1 MKKKQVQLSLFVV
14 LLFLFG
20 FETLCLGQPKA
31 TIVSTNTSICES
43 GVIDLKIKFEGT
55 APFGVVYTIYNNETE
70 SSITFTRLKQSD
82 AIRSENLDAN
92 GIWTVN
98 QSFGFTSTITINKV
112 FDATIPPINTP
123 EGPAWDINDGSEE
136 VFGEMIITVD
146 RTPAPE
152 AGNNV
157 TGCGYSYALKAIPQE
172 RTNETFWDDVANGT
186 FNDKTSPN
194 AVFTADVAGSF
205 TLTFNEKSGTCIG
218 KDQLTVNLQGFPKST
233 ISGET
238 TICSTDGNA
247 HTLNATVTL
256 QGSAPFRYKI
266 SDGAD
271 FNAIKYDQPAGPTSI
286 DLYPSGA
293 TTYSIIELKD
303 VNDCFATV
311 DDMTGT
317 GIVNDNKPNTFAGDD
332 AISCTTSYTLS
343 AVPDP
348 NATGVWTTVGSGVT
362 IDNANSASSDV
373 SVADYGVY
381 DLLWTET
388 YAGCDATDEVT
399 IRFDEPPT
407 LTLLQ
412 LDTAICEGSLANMR
426 LLTVSEASSY
436 PLSLNYSIE
445 GSNSTETITTPE
457 VTIGFGPIDNSVYQL
472 DKITNSYGCYTDLT
486 DHFSVDVH
494 SVPVAKGGQDEKI
507 CGNNIQLDADL
518 ADGNHGFWNSYFNFY
533 FNDTTSRDA
542 TFTVPEQDQEQNPNG
557 IFHLTWTE
565 INGQNKNCIASD
577 TITLTIDKKPKDVLA
592 GVNRSLYHKK
602 DTIFLNATIDEGM
615 IGYWESESS
624 GIQITDFDDPRSG
637 VSDIEPGTHIIY
649 WNVINGECPLEKDSM
664 TIFSRALKY
673 PNGFSPNG
681 DEINER
687 FLIGGAEQITN
698 NKLVVFDINGNIVH
712 SSENFPGND
721 KNENKDGW
729 NGVGIDGELKSGTYY
744 YIFTGDSIPPQKE
757 YLIIKREP
765 SF

>member
-82 AIRSENLDAN
+82 AIRSEDLDAN

-205 TLTFNEKSGTCIG
+205 TLSFNEKSGTCIG
-218 KDQLTVNLQGFPKST
+218 KDQVTVNLQGFPKST

-332 AISCTTSYTLS
+332 AISCTTSYTLN
-343 AVPDP
+343 AAPDP

-381 DLLWTET
+381 NLLWTET

-412 LDTAICEGSLANMR
+412 PDTAICESSQANMR
-426 LLTVSEASSY
+426 LLTVSESSSY
-436 PLSLNYSIE
+436 PLSLDYSIE
-445 GSNSTETITTPE
+445 GSNSTETITTPA
-457 VTIGFGPIDNSVYQL
+457 VSFGLSPIVNSVYQL

-486 DHFSVDVH
+486 DQFSVDVH
-494 SVPVAKGGQDEKI
+494 SVPEADPGDYPPE
-507 CGNNIQLDADL
+507 CGNSITLDAQL
-518 ADGNHGFWNSYFNFY
+518 TDGNYGFWNSKNNSFFDDVQLPN
-533 FNDTTSRDA
+533 T
-542 TFTVPEQDQEQNPNG
+542 TFTVPLGEQKING
-557 IFHLTWTE
+557 DFQLTWTE
-565 INGQNKNCIASD
+565 INGQNKNCINQEEV
-577 TITLTIDKKPKDVLA
+577 TITFDKKPKEVYA
-592 GVNRSLYHKK
+592 GK
-602 DTIFLNATIDEGM
+602 DTILYHEAKTLQLDASIHESGMNTYWTDPSSVVNFDSPYHPKTLAKNIVLGDNILIWTVENESCLPQSDTI
-615 IGYWESESS
+615 IVKLR
-624 GIQITDFDDPRSG
+624 TFD
-637 VSDIEPGTHIIY
+637 
-649 WNVINGECPLEKDSM
+649 
-664 TIFSRALKY
+664 A
-673 PNGFSPNG
+673 PNGFSPNNDG
-681 DEINER
+681 KNDVFR
-687 FLIGGAEQITN
+687 IGGAEQILN
-698 NKLVVFDINGNIVH
+698 HKFMVFDINGKLVY
-712 SSENFPGND
+712 SKPLTSE
-721 KNENKDGW
+721 GW
-729 NGVGIDGELKSGTYY
+729 RGVDDNNRELPNGTYY
-744 YIFTGDSIPPQKE
+744 YIFSGGNFEEKD
-757 YLIIKREP
+757 YLILKSSTRP
-765 SF
+765 